1 MNWKLSLP
9 VAAVLLAAVMAA
21 PLAAQRTLNVLV
33 FADAYHYGPAGHE
46 LARALDDSTRGLGL
60 NADFTNT
67 ENVLSPKSL
76 NRYDVLVL
84 FNHNDITRTH
94 EKNITDFVRAGG
106 GLVAL
111 HHIINKA
118 NGNPE
123 LTRLVGAFYEVDDGM
138 IGHRD
143 FNIVRIEGVEHPV
156 LEGIPEKFMIYDDQ
170 DFRIQFYPGQE
181 VNRLLSCDIR
191 DNGEQNDC
199 GWTRTEGAGRVVF
212 LSPGDPV
219 ARNPFVNNE
228 PLFQLILNSIRWTAG
243 N

>member
-1 MNWKLSLP
+1 MNNPLRLA
-9 VAAVLLAAVMAA
+9 VALLLAAALAA
-21 PLAAQRTLNVLV
+21 PLCARPALNVIV
-33 FADAYHYGPAGHE
+33 FADGYHYGPAGHE
-46 LARALDDSTRGLGL
+46 LARSLNDSTGSPAVR
-60 NADFTNT
+60 ADFANT
-67 ENVLSPKSL
+67 ENILAPGAL
-76 NRYDVLVL
+76 GRYDVLVL

-94 EKNITDFVRAGG
+94 EKRITDFVREGG

-111 HHIINKA
+111 HHVINKA

-123 LTRLVGAFYEVDDGM
+123 LTRLVGGFYNVDDGM

-143 FNIVRIEGVEHPV
+143 FNIVRIEGAEHPI
-156 LEGIPEKFMIYDDQ
+156 LEGVPEKFRVRDDQ
-170 DFRIQFYPGQE
+170 DFRIRFYPGQQIQ
-181 VNRLLSCDIR
+181 RLLSCDID

-219 ARNPFVNNE
+219 DLNPFVNNV
-228 PLFQLILNSIRWTAG
+228 PLHKLIVNSIRWAAG